1 MFYISSEVCRTKG
14 QSKWKMYV
22 FFFWT
27 SQEILFYKIN

>member
-22 FFFWT
+22 FFELLNFT
-27 SQEILFYKIN
+27 GNFIL

>member
-22 FFFWT
+22 FFWT